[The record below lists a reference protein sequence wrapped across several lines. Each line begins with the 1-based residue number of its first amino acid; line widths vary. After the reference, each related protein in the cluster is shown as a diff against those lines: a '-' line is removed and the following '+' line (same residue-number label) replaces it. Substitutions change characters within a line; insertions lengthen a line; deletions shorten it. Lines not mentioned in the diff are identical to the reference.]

1 MFKNTLKCILKQ
13 KGAMV
18 KMEIML
24 AQLKEAPIIL
34 DVMLQAFKEYEHATP
49 PSSALNET
57 VESIK
62 DGMERG
68 EYAFIAY
75 LDEQPVAMVRFTFS
89 DNSVYFFRLSVI
101 PSKQGQ
107 GLAKA
112 LLKELEHHALAN
124 GKTISEC
131 KVRMSVPRNIELYRS
146 LGYVITKEEKGENLN
161 GFSLS
166 IATMEKQLT

>member
-1 MFKNTLKCILKQ
+1 
-13 KGAMV
+13 
-18 KMEIML
+18 MEIML

-166 IATMEKQLT
+166 IATMVKQLT

>member
-1 MFKNTLKCILKQ
+1 
-13 KGAMV
+13 
-18 KMEIML
+18 MEIML

>member
-1 MFKNTLKCILKQ
+1 
-13 KGAMV
+13 MV
-18 KMEIML
+18 IML
-24 AQLKEAPIIL
+24 AQFKDAPIIH

-62 DGMERG
+62 EDMERG

-89 DNSVYFFRLSVI
+89 DHSVYFFRLSVI

-112 LLKELEHHALAN
+112 LLKELEYHALAN
-124 GKTISEC
+124 GKTISKC

-146 LGYVITKEEKGENLN
+146 LGYVITKEEKSENLN

-166 IATMEKQLT
+166 IVTMEKQLTK

>member
-1 MFKNTLKCILKQ
+1 
-13 KGAMV
+13 MV
-18 KMEIML
+18 IML
-24 AQLKEAPIIL
+24 AQLKDAPIIH

-62 DGMERG
+62 KDMERG

-75 LDEQPVAMVRFTFS
+75 LDEQPVAMVRFTYS
-89 DNSVYFFRLSVI
+89 DHSVYFFRLSVI

-112 LLKELEHHALAN
+112 LLKELEHHAFA
-124 GKTISEC
+124 
-131 KVRMSVPRNIELYRS
+131 
-146 LGYVITKEEKGENLN
+146 
-161 GFSLS
+161 
-166 IATMEKQLT
+166 MEKRLVNAWFVCQYLETLSYIVHWVMLLQKRRRERILTSSHFL